1 MRRPLVRAPEGRRC
15 GLTTI
20 GRTVKVARMR
30 VVIADDSLLVREG
43 IASLLRRAGFDV
55 VAEASTGDEAVA
67 LVDAHAPEIAIVD
80 IRMPPTHT
88 DEGLQAAREIRA
100 RHPQIGIVILSQH
113 VEVGIAMR
121 LLAETPEGLGYVL
134 KDRVTAIEDFT
145 STLRRVAAGG
155 SALDPKVI
163 DQLLASRHDEGPL
176 SALSA
181 REREVLSLIAEGLS
195 NRAVAD
201 RLVITEGAVQKH
213 VRAVFAK
220 LGLAPGDE
228 AHRRVLAVLTYLSPD
243 RQR

>member
-1 MRRPLVRAPEGRRC
+1 
-15 GLTTI
+15 LTTVR
-20 GRTVKVARMR
+20 RTVRVARMR

-43 IASLLRRAGFDV
+43 IVSLLRRAGFDV
-55 VAEASTGDEAVA
+55 AAEASTGDEAVA
-67 LVDAHAPEIAIVD
+67 LVDEHEPELAIID

-88 DEGLQAAREIRA
+88 DEGLRAAHEIRA
-100 RHPQIGIVILSQH
+100 RHPQIGIVILSSH

-121 LLAETPEGLGYVL
+121 LLAETPEGLGYLL

-163 DQLLASRHDEGPL
+163 DRLLASQRDEGPL

-228 AHRRVLAVLTYLSPD
+228 AHRRVLAVLTYLSPH

>member
-1 MRRPLVRAPEGRRC
+1 
-15 GLTTI
+15 
-20 GRTVKVARMR
+20 MR

-43 IASLLRRAGFDV
+43 IVSLLRRAGFDV

-67 LVDAHAPEIAIVD
+67 LVDEHQPEIAIVD

-88 DEGLQAAREIRA
+88 DEGLRAAHEIRA
-100 RHPQIGIVILSQH
+100 RHPQIGIVILSSH

-121 LLAETPEGLGYVL
+121 LLAETPEGLGYLL

-163 DQLLASRHDEGPL
+163 DRLLASQRDEGPL
-176 SALSA
+176 SALSE

-201 RLVITEGAVQKH
+201 RLVITDGAVQKH

>member
-1 MRRPLVRAPEGRRC
+1 
-15 GLTTI
+15 
-20 GRTVKVARMR
+20 MR

-43 IASLLRRAGFDV
+43 LASLLRRAGFDV
-55 VAEASTGDEAVA
+55 VAEASTGDEVVA

-88 DEGLQAAREIRA
+88 DEGLQAAHEIRA

-121 LLAETPEGLGYVL
+121 LLAETPEGLGYLL

-163 DQLLASRHDEGPL
+163 DQLLASRRDEGPL

>member
-1 MRRPLVRAPEGRRC
+1 
-15 GLTTI
+15 
-20 GRTVKVARMR
+20 MR

-55 VAEASTGDEAVA
+55 VAEASTGDEAVT
-67 LVDAHAPEIAIVD
+67 LVDEYAPELAIVD

-88 DEGLQAAREIRA
+88 DEGLQAAHEIRA

-121 LLAETPEGLGYVL
+121 LLAETPEGLGYLL

-163 DQLLASRHDEGPL
+163 DQLLASRRDEGPL

-243 RQR
+243 RPR